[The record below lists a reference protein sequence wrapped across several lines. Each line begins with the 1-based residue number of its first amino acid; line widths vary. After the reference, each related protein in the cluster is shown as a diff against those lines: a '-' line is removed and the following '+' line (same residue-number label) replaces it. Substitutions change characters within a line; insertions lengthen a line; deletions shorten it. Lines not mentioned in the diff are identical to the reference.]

1 MADTNSLPLTWSQ
14 RVVSTVLPSDR
25 CKPAEGT
32 SACGLPHSH
41 FTVKHTCSPTPQIPW
56 LPLLQ
61 HSGEDVLLRVV
72 SASVVPPSVADAPD
86 APL

>member
-1 MADTNSLPLTWSQ
+1 MRPPATLISQ
-14 RVVSTVLPSDR
+14 SNTLAVQRHR
-25 CKPAEGT
+25 
-32 SACGLPHSH
+32 SH
-41 FTVKHTCSPTPQIPW
+41 GFR
-56 LPLLQ
+56 LLQ